1 MESDQG
7 DYLLSPAYDLMCIS
21 LHLDDADICMR
32 DGLFNGDHEE
42 PAFMKT
48 CMYTRP
54 AFISFAGKMDIPLKL
69 AENIIDELT
78 GKEDAVRD
86 LLSRSFLSDEA
97 KIAYLKFFTARQIR
111 LKSI

>member
-1 MESDQG
+1 
-7 DYLLSPAYDLMCIS
+7 
-21 LHLDDADICMR
+21 
-32 DGLFNGDHEE
+32 
-42 PAFMKT
+42 MKT